1 MKTRILDLC
10 LSIYQEIIFTGI
22 ENGVTKEQKSK
33 NIRFNQFII
42 LALLLNFF
50 SVLLYFYHKL
60 YISALINITSAY
72 IFLLAFYLGAKN
84 KVNWGR
90 ILGIINI
97 NAYLM
102 VVSYVEGLKAGT
114 YLLYFPYFL
123 VLTFVVSMRRNMREL
138 MIVYTI
144 TIISAF
150 CCLKALPYENNIQVI
165 TASLYQKLYDSNL
178 LMTLCMT
185 IIFSYF
191 ILRINKKN
199 EEEILQEKRFGDT
212 IFDTSLDGV
221 FIMDRTNNVIA
232 SVNNRVLELFEINN
246 KNEIIG
252 TYIESWFD
260 EGDLK
265 RFNAIEME
273 LEKEPAN
280 WQGEL
285 AFTSKTGKVIFG
297 YVSVVPFEEKENRYL
312 KISVL
317 DVSQVKMAEFEL
329 MKAKE
334 QAEVAAR
341 VKSRFLA
348 NMSHELRTPLN
359 GIIGSTNLLVEE
371 PHLAAQKDHLELL
384 KNASEHMMVLVN
396 DILDYN
402 KIEAGK
408 LELAAM
414 PVHIKSF
421 LKRVIAPFALM
432 AKEKGLIF
440 DFEFNEKLNETFL
453 FDETRLN
460 QVLSNLLSNA
470 VKFTHHGKVS
480 ISVTGVIE
488 KKQLGKII
496 FEVRDTGIGIPSNK
510 HKEIFES
517 FTQADVNTTRKYGG
531 TGLGL
536 AITKQIIQKFGS
548 ELSIESEE
556 NKGSGF
562 KFELQ
567 LPLQKERIQ
576 PSVMKLIKNE
586 SNLEG
591 VKILVAEDNP
601 VNMRIV
607 TKFLLKW
614 GCIVEEVTNGV
625 DFLDIATKKTYD
637 LYLIDVEMP
646 EVDGVTAIKELR
658 KQKNYIPAIAFTAGV
673 FDDMKDLFSEK
684 GFNDFILKPFKPGD
698 LYDKIVQLTEENK
711 DRAVS

>member
-1 MKTRILDLC
+1 MKTKFLDLC
-10 LSIYQEIIFTGI
+10 LSVYQEIIYTGI
-22 ENGVTKEQKSK
+22 IYGETKEQKSK
-33 NIRFNQFII
+33 IIRFNQFII

-72 IFLLAFYLGAKN
+72 IFLFAYYLGAKN

-90 ILGIINI
+90 ILGIVNI
-97 NAYLM
+97 NVYLL

-150 CCLKALPYENNIQVI
+150 FCLNALPFENNIQVI
-165 TASLYQKLYDSNL
+165 SESLYKKLYDSNL

-191 ILRINKKN
+191 TLRINKSN

-212 IFDTSLDGV
+212 IFDTSLDAV
-221 FIMDRTNNVIA
+221 FIISRSNNVID
-232 SVNNRVLELFEINN
+232 SVNNRALELFSMQH
-246 KNEIIG
+246 KNEMIG

-260 EGDLK
+260 EGDVK
-265 RFNAIEME
+265 RFNTIEQE
-273 LEKEPAN
+273 LEKEAKN

-285 AFTSKTGKVIFG
+285 TFTSKNGKSILG
-297 YVSVVPFEEKENRYL
+297 YVSVVPFEEKENKYL

-317 DVSQVKMAEFEL
+317 DISNVKMTEFEL
-329 MKAKE
+329 MKATE

-341 VKSRFLA
+341 AKARFLA

-359 GIIGSTNLLVEE
+359 GIIGSTNLLIEE
-371 PHLAAQKDHLELL
+371 PHLNAQKEHLELL

-408 LELAAM
+408 LELASN
-414 PVHIKSF
+414 PVQIKSF
-421 LKRVIAPFALM
+421 LKRVIAPFALI

-440 DFEFNEKLNETFL
+440 EFEFDEKLNATFV

-470 VKFTHHGKVS
+470 LKFTHYGKVS
-480 ISVTGVIE
+480 IIVKGDKVSE
-488 KKQLGKII
+488 EYFNLL
-496 FEVRDTGIGIPSNK
+496 FEVKDTGIGVPAHK
-510 HKEIFES
+510 HHEIFES
-517 FTQADVNTTRKYGG
+517 FTQADLDTTRKYGG

-536 AITKQIIQKFGS
+536 AITKQIIEKFNS
-548 ELSIESEE
+548 TLLIESEE
-556 NKGSGF
+556 NKGSTF
-562 KFELQ
+562 KFELN
-567 LPLQKERIQ
+567 LPIHQELAI
-576 PSVMKLIKNE
+576 PKLRKMVKKN
-586 SNLEG
+586 SSLVG
-591 VKILVAEDNP
+591 TKVLVAEDNSI
-601 VNMRIV
+601 NMNIV
-607 TKFLLKW
+607 TKFLRKW
-614 GCIVEEVTNGV
+614 GCEVDEVVNGL
-625 DFLDIATKKTYD
+625 DFLEIASQKNYDIF
-637 LYLIDVEMP
+637 LIDLEMP
-646 EVDGVTAIKELR
+646 EVDGISAIEKMR
-658 KQKNYIPAIAFTAGV
+658 KNKNFTPAIAFTAGV
-673 FDDMKDLFSEK
+673 IDNMEEMIRSN
-684 GFNDFILKPFKPGD
+684 GFNDYILKPFKPLD
-698 LYDKIVQLTEENK
+698 LYDKLVKNTSIQPDK
-711 DRAVS
+711 AVS

>member
-10 LSIYQEIIFTGI
+10 LSVYQEIIYTGI

-33 NIRFNQFII
+33 IVRFNQFII

-150 CCLKALPYENNIQVI
+150 CCLKALPYENNIQAV

-221 FIMDRTNNVIA
+221 FIMDRTNNIIA

-252 TYIESWFD
+252 SYIESWFD

-273 LEKEPAN
+273 LEKEPTN

-359 GIIGSTNLLVEE
+359 GIIGSANLLIEE
-371 PHLAAQKDHLELL
+371 PHLTAQKDHLDLL

-396 DILDYN
+396 DILDYT

-480 ISVTGVIE
+480 VSVTGFIE
-488 KKQLGKII
+488 KNQTGKII
-496 FEVRDTGIGIPSNK
+496 FEVRDTGIGIPANK

-562 KFELQ
+562 RFELQ

-576 PSVMKLIKNE
+576 PSVMKLVKNE
-586 SNLEG
+586 SSLEG

-607 TKFLLKW
+607 TKFLRKW
-614 GCIVEEVTNGV
+614 GCVVEEVTNGV

-646 EVDGVTAIKELR
+646 EIDGVTAIKELR
-658 KQKNYIPAIAFTAGV
+658 KQKNYVPAIAFTAGV

-684 GFNDFILKPFKPGD
+684 GFNDFILKPFKPVD
-698 LYDKIVQLTEENK
+698 LYDKIVQLTEENT